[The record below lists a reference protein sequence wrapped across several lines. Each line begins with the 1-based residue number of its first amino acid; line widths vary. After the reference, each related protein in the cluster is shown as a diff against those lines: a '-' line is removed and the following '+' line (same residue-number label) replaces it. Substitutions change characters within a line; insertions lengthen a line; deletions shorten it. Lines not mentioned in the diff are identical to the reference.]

1 MAMRIVGFGA
11 EAGSCARLAWL
22 PNAISRPARIA
33 SLLPNIESLI
43 LIEKRSAPCHAH
55 VTAQRRAG
63 VAPVDDEVVALRL
76 AGDGIDDRPFE
87 KLVAFGG
94 AHRCPQVGG
103 VLLAEAHEEL
113 AGAGEAHPVAAF
125 AQNLGHWWGVGCG
138 RP

>member
-33 SLLPNIESLI
+33 SLLPNIETLI

-55 VTAQRRAG
+55 VTAQRRA
-63 VAPVDDEVVALRL
+63 VVALRL

-113 AGAGEAHPVAAF
+113 ASAGEAHSVAAF
-125 AQNLGHWWGVGCG
+125 AEIVRHRCDEAQ
-138 RP
+138 P